1 MGLTSAA
8 VKSVRFAADLK
19 GVGYVGVVTATP
31 TAHVLRTTD
40 YGAEWETFSL
50 SGFDT
55 ANEAV
60 NDLAVGGPNYVV
72 AGGLVTTVGS
82 DGFLALATA

>member
-1 MGLTSAA
+1 LGLTIAA
-8 VKSVRFAADLK
+8 VKSVKFAADLK

-50 SGFDT
+50 SGFNT

-72 AGGLVTTVGS
+72 AGGLVAAAG
-82 DGFLALATA
+82 DGYLALATA